1 MARFWNEGAVF
12 AALCSMEAAYP
23 TSIPSGGA
31 ELGVGL
37 TALSFNPR
45 EESGV
50 GDRGAFCI
58 LPGAPTSGVASSL
71 S

>member
-1 MARFWNEGAVF
+1 MTRFWNKGAVF

-31 ELGVGL
+31 ELGL
-37 TALSFNPR
+37 TPLSFNPR

-50 GDRGAFCI
+50 EDWGAFCR
-58 LPGAPTSGVASSL
+58 AS
-71 S
+71 